1 MLTTTQAPPEVAPR
15 PEGAS
20 QETERSVEA
29 TNAVHHLSGAQK
41 TAVLL
46 TSLGVEAASQVLK
59 SLRDDEVERISIEI
73 ARLKNIPS
81 DVVEGVLLEFHD
93 LSLAHTYVA
102 QSGVSF
108 AREVLSAAMGDNRAE
123 EIMMKVEAAT
133 EVSGFHLLQTVE
145 TGHLI
150 NFLQN
155 EHPQT
160 AALILAHINPR
171 KAAEIIPALPAD
183 LQQEIIYRLATM
195 SKTSPQLLREIEE
208 VIRQQ
213 IGSVFGGELST
224 AGGAERVAEILN
236 CTKRNAEQTILSN
249 LRDRDPELATAIKS
263 LMFVFDDLVHVDDRA
278 LQRLLMEVEQR
289 DLALALKAAP
299 DELKRKLLDNV
310 SERVAQAIGEE
321 LELMGAVRVSEV
333 DEAQHTIL
341 EAAQQLEER
350 GEIVLSHHNEDMFM

>member
-1 MLTTTQAPPEVAPR
+1 MPTATQTPPAATPRSDAPQP
-15 PEGAS
+15 
-20 QETERSVEA
+20 ETERSVEA
-29 TNAVHHLSGAQK
+29 TNAVHRLSGAQK

-46 TSLGVEAASQVLK
+46 TSLGVEAASKVLK

-81 DVVEGVLLEFHD
+81 DVVEGVLFEFHD

-102 QSGVSF
+102 ESGVPF

-123 EIMMKVEAAT
+123 EIMMKVEAAM

-171 KAAEIIPALPAD
+171 KAAEIIPALPAE

-208 VIRQQ
+208 VIRHQ

-236 CTKRNAEQTILSN
+236 CTKRNAEQSILDNIRS
-249 LRDRDPELATAIKS
+249 RDPELASTIKG

-278 LQRLLMEVEQR
+278 LQRLLMEIEQR

-299 DELKRKLLDNV
+299 DELKNKLLNNV
-310 SERVAQAIGEE
+310 SERVAQAIDEE
-321 LELMGAVRVSEV
+321 LELMGPVRVSEI
-333 DEAQHTIL
+333 DEAQHNIL
-341 EAAQQLEER
+341 EAAQRLEEQ
-350 GEIVLSHHNEDMFM
+350 GEIVLSHHNEELFV